1 VRRKLALVAGIGGVC
16 LVAYG
21 AAILIWRDPA
31 TDLYTRWEQH
41 KLAAELEALPR
52 AAKEPQ
58 FRARRGHALGR
69 ISIPRIGLR
78 AIFVEGTRASDLRKG
93 PGHYEMTALPGSRK
107 TIAIAGHRTT
117 FGAPFRHIDDLTP
130 GDKISLTLSYGQF
143 DYRVFSHAIVDKAD
157 WSIIRRRRAETLVLS
172 ACHPL
177 YNAAQRWVVFARL
190 DTPDSPRAGRPSS
203 RRDHYGSSDV
213 PAGAVAPAPKP
224 SFAAR
229 TTSSS

>member
-16 LVAYG
+16 LVAYS
-21 AAILIWRDPA
+21 AAMLIWRDPA

-41 KLAAELEALPR
+41 KLAAELEALPSSR
-52 AAKEPQ
+52 KEPRL
-58 FRARRGHALGR
+58 RARRGHALGW

-117 FGAPFRHIDDLTP
+117 FGAPFRHIDDLNP
-130 GDKISLTLSYGQF
+130 GDKVRLTLSYGQF
-143 DYRVFSHAIVDKAD
+143 EYRVFSHAIVDKAD

-177 YNAAQRWVVFARL
+177 YSAAQRWVVFARR
-190 DTPDSPRAGRPSS
+190 DSPDRPRAGRPSS
-203 RRDHYGSSDV
+203 RRDHHGSSDV
-213 PAGAVAPAPKP
+213 PGAVAAPKP